1 MRIFII
7 YPLLLLFFSPPLKK
21 PKRYLP
27 LPLFPPV
34 FVLLFFLLSQKTLPT
49 TMDNKSEILEQ
60 KSNREQRSLLRVRT
74 RNRGENVEIKARE
87 YLHA

>member
-21 PKRYLP
+21 PKRY

-87 YLHA
+87 YLRA